1 MGPDGTDLGPAGGMV
16 HAAVQVGEEVTAY
29 VRAGRGRTVLV
40 VGDGRSGDLPAPT
53 LVAALAREFRV
64 VAPAHPV
71 PDNGRGSRWICGIIE
86 GLGLDRPALVFVG
99 EAAWLDAFVE
109 VHGDRV
115 GPVISVAAVG
125 HGAAGHHLTERIVA
139 ALHAAG

>member
-1 MGPDGTDLGPAGGMV
+1 MDHDGTDLGLAAGMV

-40 VGDGRSGDLPAPT
+40 VGDGRSGDLPSPT

-71 PDNGRGSRWICGIIE
+71 PDNGRGRRWICDIIE

-99 EAAWLDAFVE
+99 DADWLDAFGE
-109 VHGDRV
+109 LHGDRV
-115 GPVISVAAVG
+115 GPVISVCAAP
-125 HGAAGHHLTERIVA
+125 HDTAGQHLADRIAA
-139 ALHAAG
+139 ALRASG

>member
-1 MGPDGTDLGPAGGMV
+1 MSPDSTDLGAAGGMV
-16 HAAVQVGEEVTAY
+16 HAAVQVGDEVTAY

-53 LVAALAREFRV
+53 LVASLAREFRV

-71 PDNGRGSRWICGIIE
+71 PDNGRASRWVCGIIE

-99 EAAWLDAFVE
+99 EAEWLDAFVGA
-109 VHGDRV
+109 HGDRV
-115 GPVISVAAVG
+115 GPVVSVSG
-125 HGAAGHHLTERIVA
+125 DTCGSAGRHLAERIAA
-139 ALHAAG
+139 ALNAGG

>member
-1 MGPDGTDLGPAGGMV
+1 MDHDGTDLGPDGTMV
-16 HAAVQVGEEVTAY
+16 HAAVQVGDEVTAY

-40 VGDGRSGDLPAPT
+40 VGDARSGDLPSPT
-53 LVAALAREFRV
+53 FVAALAREFRV

-71 PDNGRGSRWICGIIE
+71 PDNGRGSRWICDIID

-99 EAAWLDAFVE
+99 EAEWLGAFVE

-115 GPVISVAAVG
+115 GAVVMVPG
-125 HGAAGHHLTERIVA
+125 DPRQTSARHLAERIAA